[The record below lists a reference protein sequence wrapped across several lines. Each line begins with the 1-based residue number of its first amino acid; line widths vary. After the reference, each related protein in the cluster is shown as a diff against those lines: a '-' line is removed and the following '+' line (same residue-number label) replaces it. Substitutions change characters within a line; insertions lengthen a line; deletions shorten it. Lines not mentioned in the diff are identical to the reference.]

1 MDQVYLK
8 IWQLAKPYYKK
19 GRVYDID
26 QINWM
31 MPMANTIAGKEG
43 LNKKILIPLVILHD
57 VGWSKVGELSP
68 NIKDKETKKIHMK
81 ASAQIAQEI
90 LENVEY
96 DKKLTKKIVYYIS
109 VHDNWVLGDN
119 KPFEES
125 KEMAFFNDL
134 DFLYVTSS
142 FQTFKTMGESMSM
155 NPKEFYQFWQN
166 DEKLVNRPFCCE
178 ETGKMF
184 EESMRKIKKEINSY
198 EKQSENQ
205 SFSHRHPQPR
215 EKGKI

>member
-1 MDQVYLK
+1 MEHVYQK
-8 IWQLAKPYYKK
+8 IWQLAKPYYEK

-31 MPMANTIAGKEG
+31 TPMANKIADTEG
-43 LNKKILIPLVILHD
+43 LNKKILMPLVILHD
-57 VGWSKVGELSP
+57 VGWSKVKRLNP

-90 LENVEY
+90 LEQVGY
-96 DKKLTKKIVYYIS
+96 DKELTKKVVHYIS

-119 KPFEES
+119 KPFKKS

-178 ETGKMF
+178 ETKKMF
-184 EESMRKIKKEINSY
+184 EESMKKIKKITDSY
-198 EKQSENQ
+198 EK
-205 SFSHRHPQPR
+205 
-215 EKGKI
+215 